1 MLAQIRTVVLSSLL
15 PTVTHTCARLLAAA
29 AAAAVQE
36 IADLQHELEE
46 KNLILQ
52 KHSAKAAQWRDGIQA
67 LHDQQT
73 ATLNSI

>member
-1 MLAQIRTVVLSSLL
+1 MRAL
-15 PTVTHTCARLLAAA
+15 A

-36 IADLQHELEE
+36 IADLQRELEE

>member
-1 MLAQIRTVVLSSLL
+1 MRA
-15 PTVTHTCARLLAAA
+15 LAAA

-36 IADLQHELEE
+36 IADLQRELEE